1 MDDDLRAYLQ
11 GVKDQV
17 HAQYEVI
24 DDRYASVESNINTLY
39 DVYGGDKDYIALLE
53 NVRAQ
58 YREVLDALDLAET
71 EFIAFFGCL

>member
-24 DDRYASVESNINTLY
+24 DDRYKSVESNINTLY
-39 DVYGGDKDYIALLE
+39 DVYGGDKDYVALLE

-58 YREVLDALDLAET
+58 YRGV
-71 EFIAFFGCL
+71 FGCLESC

>member
-24 DDRYASVESNINTLY
+24 DDRYKSVESNINTLY
-39 DVYGGDKDYIALLE
+39 DVYGGDKDPDVYLE
-53 NVRAQ
+53 VQHPCWSCNSNSSSANASAGVR
-58 YREVLDALDLAET
+58 
-71 EFIAFFGCL
+71 